1 MFMSIQ
7 GMTAGMYDG
16 ITLRVTKY
24 AIGNSV
30 PIVGGF
36 LRDGVDLFLAAGLL
50 VKNALGL
57 FGVVFIVGIFLSPI
71 VELITFMFFL
81 KLSAGLIEPFTD
93 SKISDYMFSIAKNLN
108 YVLASV
114 LVVCFMYLVTIILII
129 CAGGAMV

>member
-1 MFMSIQ
+1 
-7 GMTAGMYDG
+7 
-16 ITLRVTKY
+16 
-24 AIGNSV
+24 
-30 PIVGGF
+30 
-36 LRDGVDLFLAAGLL
+36 
-50 VKNALGL
+50 
-57 FGVVFIVGIFLSPI
+57 
-71 VELITFMFFL
+71 MFFL